1 MWTACRARKLERVPG
16 RFVIY
21 LRRLEVATTGMP
33 LLRRPGRLVRRAR
46 HQREGV
52 VHTVES
58 TVIVGARWRRELLG
72 PAVGSEAAEQPFVEA
87 I

>member
-1 MWTACRARKLERVPG
+1 MGTACRARKLERVPG

-21 LRRLEVATTGMP
+21 LRRLEEATTGMP
-33 LLRRPGRLVRRAR
+33 LLRRPGRLVRRALQ
-46 HQREGV
+46 QREG